1 MTNLSDNFGLSNRD
15 IQSIR
20 DIFKK
25 YPDVLLVHIFGS
37 RSKGN
42 YKPGSD
48 IDLAIMNKG
57 VSFNTLLKLNNE
69 FEESSLPY
77 KVDLADFNT
86 LTNPDFVDHIVRVG
100 KIFFQREENAN
111 PSENIKL
118 KKTDTTEKGLET
130 HITQHLCLV
139 NAFEERHFS
148 LYNRVDCVDEDLLFN
163 FLQATQEKEVKKLQ
177 AIHGSNFRS
186 KVLYRLN
193 NQIKT
198 FGIIEVLRKGITD
211 NNIKLKLFFDKP
223 VSNLNEK
230 DLTLYNQNIF
240 SVTRQVHYSTQN
252 ENSLDLVA
260 FINGL
265 PIITF
270 ELKNELTRQTVKD
283 AIKQYKTN
291 RDPREE
297 LFRLGR
303 CMVHFAVDS
312 EQIWMAT
319 HLKGEYTYFLPFN
332 KGYNN
337 GAGNP
342 PNPNGI
348 KTDYLW
354 KDILTKDRLTNI
366 IQNYVQLFEEETEKI
381 LPDGKVKKEKVKKL
395 IFPRYHQ
402 FDAVDKLLSN
412 AKENGAGKRYLIQ
425 HSAGSG
431 KSNSISWL
439 AHQLVGLFDKNNEN
453 IVFDSVIVVTD
464 RKVLDAQIRNNI
476 KQFEQVK
483 GVVEAITEGSK
494 QLKTA
499 LEEGKKIIITT
510 IQKFPY
516 IVNEIGELPGNKFAI
531 IIDEAHSSQSGNT
544 AGKLNETLAKDFEK
558 VQVDDDEFVF
568 VDKDQYDELTSED
581 LVVDIVKGR
590 KMLTNASYFA
600 FTATPKN
607 KTLELFGEK
616 YNDNGKEKFS
626 AFHLYSM
633 KQAIEENFILDVLQN
648 YTTYQ
653 SYYALLKKIEDDPSY
668 DKNKAQKKLKI
679 FVESHSHAIAKKTA
693 LMIDHFMDSVIR
705 KSKINGLAKAMV
717 VTSSRRNAV
726 KYKKAFDKY
735 LADTGNPYKAIVAF
749 SGEIDGQTE
758 ATLNHFSSAAIPDKF
773 KKSEYRFLI
782 VANKYQTG
790 FDQPLL
796 HTMYVDKKLGG
807 VNAVQ
812 TLSRLNRKTAGKEE
826 TFVLDFANDAE
837 EIKKSFDPFFET
849 TILGEATDPNKLFDL
864 QSSLDAFQ
872 VYTPEQVQEF
882 SQKMITNV
890 PVDQLHSILDAAA
903 DVFRTSL
910 TEEQQDDFRAK
921 CKTYV
926 RLYVFLA
933 QIVPFVNPYLE
944 RLYLFLNHL
953 QNKLGKQRDEDLAQ
967 GILDNIDMESYRLQK
982 EGEFNIQLQQGD
994 ELKPI
999 PTAMRGGSA
1008 EPEMEYLSNIVKEFN
1023 DRFGTQFSNE
1033 DKVKKLAEDL
1043 MADVAQDAE
1052 FVNAFRHSD
1061 EQNAKITFEEV
1072 LKRKLIDHIETN
1084 FEVFKEFND
1093 NKEFRNFFAGTMF
1106 KIMQKDFLRFNAK

>member
-1 MTNLSDNFGLSNRD
+1 M
-15 IQSIR
+15 
-20 DIFKK
+20 
-25 YPDVLLVHIFGS
+25 
-37 RSKGN
+37 
-42 YKPGSD
+42 
-48 IDLAIMNKG
+48 
-57 VSFNTLLKLNNE
+57 
-69 FEESSLPY
+69 
-77 KVDLADFNT
+77 
-86 LTNPDFVDHIVRVG
+86 
-100 KIFFQREENAN
+100 
-111 PSENIKL
+111 
-118 KKTDTTEKGLET
+118 KTDTTEKGLEAY
-130 HITQHLCLV
+130 ITQHLCLV

-148 LYNRVDCVDEDLLFN
+148 NYNRADCVDEDLLFN
-163 FLQATQEKEVKKLQ
+163 FLQTTQENEVMKLQ
-177 AIHGSNFRS
+177 SIHGSNFRS

-223 VSNLNEK
+223 VSSLNEK

-240 SVTRQVHYSTQN
+240 SVTRQVHCSTQN
-252 ENSLDLVA
+252 ENSLDLVV

-270 ELKNELTRQTVKD
+270 ELKNELTKQTVKD

-291 RDPREE
+291 RDPKEE

-319 HLKGEYTYFLPFN
+319 HLRGDNTYFLPFN
-332 KGYNN
+332 KGHNN

-381 LPDGKVKKEKVKKL
+381 LPDGNVKKEKVKKL

-402 FDAVDKLLSN
+402 IDAVDKLLSD
-412 AKENGAGKRYLIQ
+412 AKENGAGKSYLIQ

-453 IVFDSVIVVTD
+453 TVFDTVIVVTD
-464 RKVLDAQIRNNI
+464 RKVLDAQIRSNI
-476 KQFEQVK
+476 KQFEQVR

-494 QLKTA
+494 QLKVA
-499 LEEGKKIIITT
+499 LEEGKKIIVTNIF
-510 IQKFPY
+510 KFPY

-531 IIDEAHSSQSGNT
+531 IIDEAHSSQSGNA
-544 AGKLNETLAKDFEK
+544 AGKLNETLAKDFEI
-558 VQVDDDEFVF
+558 VQLDDDDE
-568 VDKDQYDELTSED
+568 ELNTED
-581 LVVDIVKGR
+581 LVVEIVRGR

-616 YNDNGKEKFS
+616 YNDNGKEKFR

-633 KQAIEENFILDVLQN
+633 KQAIEEGFILDVLQN

-653 SYYALLKKIEDDPSY
+653 SYYALLKRVEDDPAY
-668 DKNKAQKKLKI
+668 DKNKAHKKLKI

-693 LMIDHFMDSVIR
+693 LIVDHFMDSVIR
-705 KSKINGLAKAMV
+705 KAKINGLAKAMV

-735 LADTGNPYKAIVAF
+735 LLDSGIPYKAIVAF
-749 SGEIDGQTE
+749 SGEIDKQTE
-758 ATLNHFSSAAIPDKF
+758 STLNHFSSASIPDEF

-812 TLSRLNRKTAGKEE
+812 TLSRLNRTTSGKTD
-826 TFVLDFANDAE
+826 TFVLDFANEAE
-837 EIKKSFDPFFET
+837 DIKKSFDPFFET

-864 QSSLDAFQ
+864 QSALDAFQ
-872 VYTPEQVQEF
+872 VYTPDQVQDF
-882 SQKMITNV
+882 SQKMVTNI
-890 PVDQLHSILDAAA
+890 PVDQLHVILDAAA
-903 DVFRTSL
+903 EVFRTSL
-910 TEEQQDDFRAK
+910 TEELQNDFRAK

-953 QNKLGKQRDEDLAQ
+953 QNKLGKQPDEDLAQ
-967 GILDNIDMESYRLQK
+967 GILDNIDIDSYRLQK
-982 EGEFNIQLQQGD
+982 EGEFNLKLQQGE

-999 PTAMRGGSA
+999 PTEMRNGAA
-1008 EPEMEYLSNIVKEFN
+1008 EPELDYLSNIVQAFN
-1023 DRFGTQFSNE
+1023 DRFGTQFTND
-1033 DKVKKLAEDL
+1033 DKVKKMTEDI
-1043 MADVAQDAE
+1043 MADVAKDAE
-1052 FVNAFRHSD
+1052 FANAFKHSD

-1072 LKRKLIDHIETN
+1072 LKRKLIDHIESN
-1084 FEVFKEFND
+1084 FEVFKEYND
-1093 NKEFRNFFAGTMF
+1093 NKEFRDFFAGTMF
-1106 KIMQKDFLRFNAK
+1106 KIMQKDFVRFNSGI

>member
-1 MTNLSDNFGLSNRD
+1 MS
-15 IQSIR
+15 
-20 DIFKK
+20 
-25 YPDVLLVHIFGS
+25 
-37 RSKGN
+37 
-42 YKPGSD
+42 
-48 IDLAIMNKG
+48 
-57 VSFNTLLKLNNE
+57 
-69 FEESSLPY
+69 
-77 KVDLADFNT
+77 
-86 LTNPDFVDHIVRVG
+86 
-100 KIFFQREENAN
+100 
-111 PSENIKL
+111 
-118 KKTDTTEKGLET
+118 TDTTEKGLET
-130 HITQHLCLV
+130 LISNYLSDKVSGNH
-139 NAFEERHFS
+139 FELRHHS
-148 LYNRVDCVDEDLLFN
+148 NYNRTDCVDEDVLFD
-163 FLQATQEKEVKKLQ
+163 FLEATQEKGVQRLQ
-177 AIHGSNFRS
+177 AIHGGSYRS

-198 FGIIEVLRKGITD
+198 FGIVEVLRKGITD
-211 NNIKLKLFFDKP
+211 NNVKLKFFFDKP
-223 VSNLNEK
+223 VSNLNED
-230 DLTLYNQNIF
+230 DLALYKKNIF
-240 SVTRQVHYSTQN
+240 SVTRQVHYSNQN
-252 ENSLDLVA
+252 ENSLDMVV

-270 ELKNELTRQTVKD
+270 ELKNELTKQNVTD

-291 RDPREE
+291 RDSREE

-303 CMVHFAVDS
+303 CLVHFAVDT
-312 EQIWMAT
+312 EQVWMTT
-319 HLKGEYTYFLPFN
+319 HLRNGSTNFLPFN
-332 KGYNN
+332 KGHNN

-342 PNPNGI
+342 PNASGI

-354 KDILTKDRLTNI
+354 KDILTKDSLTNI
-366 IQNYVQLFEEETEKI
+366 IQNYVQFVEEEVEKI
-381 LPDGKVKKEKVKKL
+381 LPDGKIKKEKVKKL

-402 FDAVDKLLSN
+402 LYAVRRLLSN

-439 AHQLVGLFDKNNEN
+439 AHQLVGLFDASNTDA
-453 IVFDSVIVVTD
+453 VFDTVIVVTD
-464 RKVLDAQIRNNI
+464 RKVLDTQIRNNI
-476 KQFEQVK
+476 KQFEQVQ

-516 IVNEIGELPGNKFAI
+516 IVNEIGELPGNNFAI

-544 AGKLNETLAKDFEK
+544 AGKLNETLKKQSE
-558 VQVDDDEFVF
+558 DDEE
-568 VDKDQYDELTSED
+568 DEDEWTGED
-581 LVVDIVKGR
+581 EIVDIVKGR
-590 KMLTNASYFA
+590 KMLPNASYFA

-616 YNDNGKEKFS
+616 FIDNGKEKFR

-633 KQAIEENFILDVLQN
+633 KQAIEEDFIKDVLLN

-653 SYYALLKKIEDDPSY
+653 SFYGLYKRIEEDPLF
-668 DKNKAQKKLKI
+668 DKTKAQKKLKI
-679 FVESHSHAIAKKTA
+679 YVESHDLAIEKKTA
-693 LMIDHFMDSVIR
+693 IMIEHFIESVI
-705 KSKINGLAKAMV
+705 KKKKINGLAKAMV
-717 VTSSRRNAV
+717 VTSSRKNAV
-726 KYKKAFDKY
+726 KYKRAFDKY
-735 LADTGNPYKAIVAF
+735 LSDNSYPFKAIVAF
-749 SGEIDGQTE
+749 SGDIDGQTE
-758 ATLNHFSSAAIPDKF
+758 ASLNGFSSSSIPDEF

-812 TLSRLNRKTAGKEE
+812 TLSRLNRTAPGKTD
-826 TFVLDFANDAE
+826 TFVLDFANKAE
-837 EIKKSFDPFFET
+837 DIKKSFDPFYET

-864 QSSLDAFQ
+864 QSALDAFQ

-882 SQKMITNV
+882 SQRIISNV
-890 PVDQLHSILDAAA
+890 PVDQLHSILDAAVE
-903 DVFRTSL
+903 VFRTNL
-910 TEEQQDDFRAK
+910 TEEQQNDFKAK

-953 QNKLGKQRDEDLAQ
+953 QNKIGRDREEDLAQ
-967 GILDNIDMESYRLQK
+967 GILDNIDMENLRYQL
-982 EGEFNIQLQQGD
+982 EATTNIALEQGA

-999 PTAMRGGSA
+999 PTEMRSGVA
-1008 EPEMEYLSNIVKEFN
+1008 EPEMDYLSNIVKAFN
-1023 DRFGTQFSNE
+1023 DRFGTAFTNE
-1033 DKVKKLAEDL
+1033 DKVKKMTEDL
-1043 MADVAQDAE
+1043 MQDVANDTE
-1052 FVNAFRHSD
+1052 FVNAFKHSD
-1061 EQNAKITFEEV
+1061 PQNAKITFEDV

-1084 FEVFKEFND
+1084 FEVFKEYND
-1093 NKEFRNFFAGTMF
+1093 NKEFRDFFAGTMF
-1106 KIMQKDFLRFNAK
+1106 ALMQRDFGKFNLGK

>member
-1 MTNLSDNFGLSNRD
+1 M
-15 IQSIR
+15 
-20 DIFKK
+20 
-25 YPDVLLVHIFGS
+25 
-37 RSKGN
+37 
-42 YKPGSD
+42 
-48 IDLAIMNKG
+48 
-57 VSFNTLLKLNNE
+57 
-69 FEESSLPY
+69 
-77 KVDLADFNT
+77 
-86 LTNPDFVDHIVRVG
+86 
-100 KIFFQREENAN
+100 
-111 PSENIKL
+111 
-118 KKTDTTEKGLET
+118 KTDTTEKGLEA
-130 HITQHLCLV
+130 HITQYLCII

-148 LYNRVDCVDEDLLFN
+148 NYNRNEYVDDDLLFN
-163 FLQATQEKEVKKLQ
+163 FLQTTQEKEVIKLQ
-177 AIHGSNFRS
+177 AIHGSNYRS

-193 NQIKT
+193 SQIKT
-198 FGIIEVLRKGITD
+198 FGIIEVLRKGVTD
-211 NNIKLKLFFDKP
+211 NNIKLRLFFDKP

-230 DLTLYNQNIF
+230 DTELFNKNIF
-240 SVTRQVHYSTQN
+240 SVTRQVHYSTEN
-252 ENSLDLVA
+252 ENSLDMVV

-265 PIITF
+265 PVITF
-270 ELKNELTRQTVKD
+270 ELKNELTKQTVKD
-283 AIKQYKTN
+283 AIKQYKN
-291 RDPREE
+291 DRDPKEE

-303 CMVHFAVDS
+303 CLVHFAVDS
-312 EQIWMAT
+312 DQVWMTT
-319 HLKGEYTYFLPFN
+319 HLKGASTFFLPFN
-332 KGYNN
+332 KGHNN

-342 PNPNGI
+342 PNPDGI

-354 KDILTKDRLTNI
+354 KEILTKERLTGI
-366 IQNYVQLFEEETEKI
+366 IQNYVQLFEEESEKI
-381 LPDGKVKKEKVKKL
+381 MPDGKVKKEKVKKL

-402 FDAVDKLLSN
+402 IDVVDRLLNN
-412 AKENGAGKRYLIQ
+412 AKELGAGKRYLIQ

-439 AHQLVGLFDKNNEN
+439 AHQLVGLYNQNNTQTIFDT
-453 IVFDSVIVVTD
+453 VIVVTD
-464 RKVLDAQIRNNI
+464 RRVLDAQIRNNI

-516 IVNEIGELPGNKFAI
+516 IVNEIGELPGNRFAI

-558 VQVDDDEFVF
+558 IQVDDEEFVF

-616 YNDNGKEKFS
+616 FTEDGKDKFR

-653 SYYALLKKIEDDPSY
+653 SYYALLKKIEDDPAY
-668 DKNKAQKKLKI
+668 DKNKAQKKLKL
-679 FVESHSHAIAKKTA
+679 FVESHIHSIGIKTQ
-693 LMIDHFMDSVIR
+693 LMVDHFMENVIG
-705 KSKINGLAKAMV
+705 KAKINGLAKAMV
-717 VTSSRRNAV
+717 VTSSRKNAV
-726 KYKKAFDKY
+726 KYKNAFDKY
-735 LADTGNPYKAIVAF
+735 LAQTNNPFKAIVAY

-758 ATLNHFSSAAIPDKF
+758 ASLNHFSSASIPDEF

-812 TLSRLNRKTAGKEE
+812 TLSRLNRTTSGKND
-826 TFVLDFANDAE
+826 TFVLDFANDSE
-837 EIKKSFDPFFET
+837 SIKKSFDPFFET

-864 QSSLDAFQ
+864 QSALDAFQ
-872 VYTPEQVQEF
+872 VYTIEQVQDF
-882 SQKMITNV
+882 SQKIVENV
-890 PVDQLHSILDAAA
+890 PVDQLHSILDVAAE
-903 DVFRTSL
+903 VFRTTL
-910 TEEQQDDFRAK
+910 TEEQQTDFRAK

-944 RLYLFLNHL
+944 RLYLFINHL
-953 QNKLGKQRDEDLAQ
+953 QNKLGKPKDEDLAQ
-967 GILDNIDMESYRLQK
+967 GILDNIDIESYRLQK
-982 EGEFNIQLQQGD
+982 EGVFNIKLEQGE

-999 PTAMRGGSA
+999 PTEMRGGVA
-1008 EPEMEYLSNIVKEFN
+1008 DPEMDYLSNIVNAFN
-1023 DRFGTQFSNE
+1023 NRFGTAFTNE
-1033 DKVKKLAEDL
+1033 DKVKKMTTDI
-1043 MADVAQDAE
+1043 MNDVSQDQK
-1052 FVNAFRHSD
+1052 FKDAFEHSD

-1072 LKRKLIDHIETN
+1072 LKRKLIDHIESN
-1084 FEVFKEFND
+1084 FEVFKEYND
-1093 NKEFRNFFAGTMF
+1093 NKEFRDFFSGIMF
-1106 KIMQKDFLRFNAK
+1106 DMMKRDYKGLRK

>member
-1 MTNLSDNFGLSNRD
+1 M
-15 IQSIR
+15 
-20 DIFKK
+20 
-25 YPDVLLVHIFGS
+25 
-37 RSKGN
+37 
-42 YKPGSD
+42 
-48 IDLAIMNKG
+48 
-57 VSFNTLLKLNNE
+57 
-69 FEESSLPY
+69 
-77 KVDLADFNT
+77 
-86 LTNPDFVDHIVRVG
+86 
-100 KIFFQREENAN
+100 
-111 PSENIKL
+111 
-118 KKTDTTEKGLET
+118 KTDTTEKGLEA

-148 LYNRVDCVDEDLLFN
+148 NYNRVDCVDENLLFS
-163 FLQATQEKEVKKLQ
+163 FLQTTQEKEVMKLQ
-177 AIHGSNFRS
+177 SIHGINFRS

-193 NQIKT
+193 NQIKSS
-198 FGIIEVLRKGITD
+198 GIIEVLRKGIID
-211 NNIKLKLFFDKP
+211 NNIKIKLFFDKP
-223 VSNLNEK
+223 VSSLNEK

-252 ENSLDLVA
+252 ENSLDLVI

-270 ELKNELTRQTVKD
+270 ELKNELTKQTVKD
-283 AIKQYKTN
+283 AIKQYKSN
-291 RDPREE
+291 RDPKEE

-319 HLKGEYTYFLPFN
+319 HLRGDNTYFLPFN
-332 KGYNN
+332 KGHNN

-354 KDILTKDRLTNI
+354 MDILTKDRLTNI
-366 IQNYVQLFEEETEKI
+366 IQNYVHLFEEETEKI
-381 LPDGKVKKEKVKKL
+381 LPDGNVKKEKVKKL

-402 FDAVDKLLSN
+402 IDAVDKLLSD
-412 AKENGAGKRYLIQ
+412 AKENGAGKSYLIQ

-453 IVFDSVIVVTD
+453 TVFDTVIVVTD
-464 RKVLDAQIRNNI
+464 RKVLDAQIRSNI
-476 KQFEQVK
+476 KQFEQVR

-494 QLKTA
+494 QLKVA
-499 LEEGKKIIITT
+499 LEEGKKIIVTNIF
-510 IQKFPY
+510 KFPY

-531 IIDEAHSSQSGNT
+531 IIDEAHSSQSGNA
-544 AGKLNETLAKDFEK
+544 AGKLNETLSKESDEEDFEEWTGE
-558 VQVDDDEFVF
+558 DEIVE
-568 VDKDQYDELTSED
+568 V
-581 LVVDIVKGR
+581 VKGR

-616 YNDNGKEKFS
+616 YNDNGREKFR

-653 SYYALLKKIEDDPSY
+653 SYYALLKRIEDDPAY

-679 FVESHSHAIAKKTA
+679 FVESHSHAIAEKTA
-693 LMIDHFMDSVIR
+693 LIIDHFMDNVIR

-717 VTSSRRNAV
+717 VTSTRKNAV

-735 LADTGNPYKAIVAF
+735 LTETGNPYKAIIAF

-758 ATLNHFSSAAIPDKF
+758 VALNHFSSASIPDEF

-812 TLSRLNRKTAGKEE
+812 TLSRLNRTTSGKTD
-826 TFVLDFANDAE
+826 TFVLDFANEAE
-837 EIKKSFDPFFET
+837 DIKKSFDPFFET

-864 QSSLDAFQ
+864 QSALDAFQ
-872 VYTPEQVQEF
+872 VYTPDQVQDF
-882 SQKMITNV
+882 SQKMVTNI
-890 PVDQLHSILDAAA
+890 PVDQLHVILDAAA
-903 DVFRTSL
+903 EVFRTSL
-910 TEEQQDDFRAK
+910 TEELQNDFRAK

-953 QNKLGKQRDEDLAQ
+953 QNKLGKQPDEDLAQ
-967 GILDNIDMESYRLQK
+967 GILDNIDIDSYRLQK
-982 EGEFNIQLQQGD
+982 EGEFNLKLQQGE

-999 PTAMRGGSA
+999 PTEMRNGAA
-1008 EPEMEYLSNIVKEFN
+1008 EPELDYLSNIVQAFN
-1023 DRFGTQFSNE
+1023 DRFETQFTND
-1033 DKVKKLAEDL
+1033 DKVKKMTEDI
-1043 MADVAQDAE
+1043 MADVANDVE
-1052 FVNAFRHSD
+1052 FVNAFIYSD
-1061 EQNAKITFEEV
+1061 EQNAKIAFERV
-1072 LKRKLIDHIETN
+1072 LKRKLIDHIESN
-1084 FEVFKEFND
+1084 FEVFKEYTD
-1093 NKEFRNFFAGTMF
+1093 NEEFRDYFAGTMF
-1106 KIMQKDFLRFNAK
+1106 KIMQKDFVRFNSGI

>member
-1 MTNLSDNFGLSNRD
+1 MS
-15 IQSIR
+15 
-20 DIFKK
+20 
-25 YPDVLLVHIFGS
+25 
-37 RSKGN
+37 
-42 YKPGSD
+42 
-48 IDLAIMNKG
+48 
-57 VSFNTLLKLNNE
+57 
-69 FEESSLPY
+69 
-77 KVDLADFNT
+77 
-86 LTNPDFVDHIVRVG
+86 
-100 KIFFQREENAN
+100 
-111 PSENIKL
+111 
-118 KKTDTTEKGLET
+118 KKTDTTEKGLEA

-139 NAFEERHFS
+139 NAFEERPFS
-148 LYNRVDCVDEDLLFN
+148 NYNRVDCVDEDLLFN
-163 FLQATQEKEVKKLQ
+163 FLQATQEKEVMKLQ
-177 AIHGSNFRS
+177 AIHGSNYRS

-193 NQIKT
+193 NQIKLI
-198 FGIIEVLRKGITD
+198 GIIEVLRKGITD
-211 NNIKLKLFFDKP
+211 NNIKLKLLYDKP

-230 DLTLYNQNIF
+230 DTALYNQNIF

-252 ENSLDLVA
+252 ENSLDMVI

-265 PIITF
+265 PVITF
-270 ELKNELTRQTVKD
+270 ELKNELTKQNVKD
-283 AIKQYKTN
+283 AIKQYKTS
-291 RDPREE
+291 RDSKEE

-303 CMVHFAVDS
+303 CMVHFAVDT
-312 EQIWMAT
+312 EQVWMTT
-319 HLKGEYTYFLPFN
+319 HLRNGSTYFLPFN

-342 PNPNGI
+342 PNDKGI

-354 KDILTKDRLTNI
+354 KEILTKDSLTNI
-366 IQNYVQLFEEETEKI
+366 IQNYVTLFEEEVEKI
-381 LPDGKVKKEKVKKL
+381 LPDGKIKKEKVKKL

-402 FDAVDKLLSN
+402 LNAVNNLLLN
-412 AKENGAGKRYLIQ
+412 AKESGVGRRYLIQ

-439 AHQLVGLFDKNNEN
+439 AHQLVGLCDKSNTDT
-453 IVFDSVIVVTD
+453 VFDTVIVVTD

-558 VQVDDDEFVF
+558 VKVDDGEFVF

-581 LVVDIVKGR
+581 LIVDIVRGR
-590 KMLTNASYFA
+590 KMLNNASYFA

-616 YNDNGKEKFS
+616 YADNGKEKFRP
-626 AFHLYSM
+626 FHLYSM

-653 SYYALLKKIEDDPSY
+653 SFYGLYKRIDDDPQF
-668 DKNKAQKKLKI
+668 DKIKAQKKLRI
-679 FVESHSHAIAKKTA
+679 YVESHIQAIEKKTA
-693 LMIDHFMDSVIR
+693 LMIGHFMESVIKR
-705 KSKINGLAKAMV
+705 KKINGLAKAML
-717 VTSSRRNAV
+717 VTGSRRNAV
-726 KYKKAFDKY
+726 KYKKVFDKY
-735 LADTGNPYKAIVAF
+735 LADTGNPFKAIVAF
-749 SGEIDGQTE
+749 SGDIDGETE
-758 ATLNHFSSAAIPDKF
+758 ASLNHFSSASIPDEF
-773 KKSEYRFLI
+773 KKSGYRFLI

-812 TLSRLNRKTAGKEE
+812 TLSRLNRTTSGKTD
-826 TFVLDFANDAE
+826 TFVLDFANTSE

-864 QSSLDAFQ
+864 QSALDAFQ

-882 SQKMITNV
+882 SEKLITNV
-890 PVDQLHSILDAAA
+890 PVDQLHSILDTSAE
-903 DVFRTSL
+903 VFRCIL
-910 TEEQQDDFRAK
+910 TEEQHDDFRAK

-953 QNKLGKQRDEDLAQ
+953 QNKLGRQQEEDLAQ
-967 GILDNIDMESYRLQK
+967 GILDNIDMENLRYQL
-982 EGEFNIQLQQGD
+982 EATTNIVLQQGD

-999 PTAMRGGSA
+999 PTEMRTGAS
-1008 EPEMEYLSNIVKEFN
+1008 EPEMEYLSNIVKAFN
-1023 DRFGTQFSNE
+1023 DRFGTAFTNE
-1033 DKVKKLAEDL
+1033 DKVKKMTQDL
-1043 MADVAQDAE
+1043 MQDVANDQE
-1052 FVNAFRHSD
+1052 FVNAFKHSD
-1061 EQNAKITFEEV
+1061 TQNAKITFEDV

-1084 FEVFKEFND
+1084 FEVFKEYND
-1093 NKEFRNFFAGTMF
+1093 NKEFRDFFAGTMF
-1106 KIMQKDFLRFNAK
+1106 QLMQRDFMKYNLYK